1 MPQDSADSAET
12 RCPGKMENII
22 VLGSE
27 QSYDLFWL
35 KMMFLS
41 PGLGLAQGSL
51 SVPYWTHA
59 DRTTVLY
66 VAEGYSRSELLALEN
81 LSSVGVHLEAFRS
94 ARALTTYINTREIDG
109 ERYDILRLLFICHGL
124 PGILDLNYQ
133 GGAFIKLNH
142 GTMTAI
148 GPNSFCAHARIYSY
162 ACRTGNSK
170 WRESFSSLAQAEPEN
185 SLAQRMAT
193 HCGVP
198 FHAFYTRTLFAEC
211 IRDPNDSD
219 RISAAATRLR
229 VGSEGSI
236 LNLSDEHEALP
247 HAGQGTANRY
257 VFFENGQVDEGTSE
271 YSLWRKQGGR
281 AMPVADNT
289 PEGLPGVFAVFE
301 P

>member
-1 MPQDSADSAET
+1 MPQNSADSAEM

-27 QSYDLFWL
+27 QSYDLFWF

-51 SVPYWTHA
+51 SVPHWTHA
-59 DRTTVLY
+59 DRT
-66 VAEGYSRSELLALEN
+66 
-81 LSSVGVHLEAFRS
+81 
-94 ARALTTYINTREIDG
+94 
-109 ERYDILRLLFICHGL
+109 
-124 PGILDLNYQ
+124 
-133 GGAFIKLNH
+133 
-142 GTMTAI
+142 
-148 GPNSFCAHARIYSY
+148 
-162 ACRTGNSK
+162 GNSS
-170 WRESFSSLAQAEPEN
+170 WRESFNSLAQAAPEN

-211 IRDPNDSD
+211 IRDPSDSD
-219 RISAAATRLR
+219 SISAATARLR
-229 VGSEGSI
+229 VGNEGSI

-247 HAGQGTANRY
+247 HAGQGTANKY
-257 VFFENGQVDEGTSE
+257 VFFENGQIDEGTSE

-289 PEGLPGVFAVFE
+289 PEGLSGVFAVFE